1 MSLIGEAYQ
10 VLSDEQLRQN
20 YDQAGK
26 EGRLHACMYVYEYHL
41 FILYYVILRY
51 IFYVRNECVYRYY

>member
-1 MSLIGEAYQ
+1 MLPIGEAYQ

-26 EGRLHACMYVYEYHL
+26 EGRLYAYMYEYYYL
-41 FILYYVILRY
+41 CIVYCYEYILLLYTNVYYI
-51 IFYVRNECVYRYY
+51 YV